1 VDGLATH
8 FERASASLPL
18 EPTCRIILPAH
29 LPESPSLLSIIQAA
43 GWPIWPLIV
52 CSIVGLALVIERMV
66 SLQTR
71 RIAPR
76 TLLEEAISVSQHRL
90 PPGDIVEQLAANSA
104 LGAVLAEGFKEC
116 LRNPHCDEALLRS
129 ALENKGREVAA
140 ELQRYLGA
148 LATIA
153 SAAPLLGLLGTVVGM
168 IEIFGAQVTQ
178 GPSSG
183 GAANPVQL
191 ASGISI
197 ALYNTAFGLMVAI
210 PALLFWRYFRA
221 RVDGHLLYMELSAER
236 FLRHLLQL
244 RGRR

>member
-1 VDGLATH
+1 MDGFATH
-8 FERASASLPL
+8 FEKASHQR
-18 EPTCRIILPAH
+18 PTTPSCRIILAAH
-29 LPESPSLLSIIQAA
+29 LTESPHLLSIIQAA
-43 GWPIWPLIV
+43 GWPIWPLIA

-71 RIAPR
+71 RVAPR
-76 TLLEEAISVSQHRL
+76 TLLDEAIAVSEHRL
-90 PPGDIVEQLAANSA
+90 PGGDIVEQLAANSA
-104 LGAVLAEGFKEC
+104 LGSVLAEGFKEC
-116 LRNPHCDEALLRS
+116 LRNPHCDETFLRS
-129 ALENKGREVAA
+129 AMENKGREVAA

-168 IEIFGAQVTQ
+168 IEIFGAQVAQ
-178 GPSSG
+178 GGSG
-183 GAANPVQL
+183 GANANPVQL

-221 RVDGHLLYMELSAER
+221 KVDGHLLHMELSAER
-236 FLRHLLQL
+236 LLRHLLQL